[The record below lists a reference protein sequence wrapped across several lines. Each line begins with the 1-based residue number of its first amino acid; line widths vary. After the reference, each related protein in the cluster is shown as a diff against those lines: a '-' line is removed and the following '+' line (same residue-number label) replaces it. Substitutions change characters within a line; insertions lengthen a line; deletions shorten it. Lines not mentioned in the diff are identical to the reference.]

1 MKKKKVMGVFCLNS
15 KCVNHFENTCLKIWE
30 ANTLNIAEDGKCDD
44 FKPGKHIGYNA
55 EEKKNPFEFT
65 TEEVAETVRKT
76 SKLMGCDYETT
87 WEKHTHAF
95 IKMSVSW
102 EDVKKILRENNCS
115 CYEQKERE
123 EEE

>member
-65 TEEVAETVRKT
+65 AEEVAETVRKT
-76 SKLMGCDYETT
+76 SKLME
-87 WEKHTHAF
+87 
-95 IKMSVSW
+95 V
-102 EDVKKILRENNCS
+102 
-115 CYEQKERE
+115 
-123 EEE
+123 